1 MILGNGRAGQTAVL
15 QSGLRPDRPWRP
27 ILEGK
32 KAMNNALGGLATIAM
47 LAAPL
52 AADNIENPLY
62 APKAGGIYSR
72 TALGLM
78 SKEVDDSLINRLKG
92 TDGAV
97 QSVTRFYEDLGYG
110 ITDSLALQLSI
121 GYTSNSDADRSG
133 MHQGRLGLSWR
144 AMDGRPMVLDFYA
157 DAHLGGISAM
167 EAELAN
173 NKNGV
178 KGQANLASQ
187 FGLNYKNYTTGQWG
201 AYVGARAGWR
211 IGDAALAAF
220 AEICQ
225 KFAGSNNEI
234 TINKNLAAN
243 LGVLPGGQGDTII
256 PLGDAVQPGGLPPVL
271 PQTFSVE
278 LKSTMDYNL
287 GAKFFYQ
294 LGGAWSC
301 GAAYTYKY
309 HADNEAEAVLLEPL
323 PANPGNPYYQ
333 NQASIVRGLRDGFVG
348 SLDDGYDEHI
358 INLSLAFALSRNVQL
373 AAYFEYTSDAAFG
386 DKCQNTTAAK
396 TEYGLRLNLSF

>member
-1 MILGNGRAGQTAVL
+1 
-15 QSGLRPDRPWRP
+15 
-27 ILEGK
+27 
-32 KAMNNALGGLATIAM
+32 MNNALKGLAAAALI
-47 LAAPL
+47 AAPL

-72 TALGLM
+72 TALGFM

-97 QSVTRFYEDLGYG
+97 QSVVRFYEDLGYG
-110 ITDSLALQLSI
+110 ITDRLALQLSI

-144 AMDGRPMVLDFYA
+144 AMEGRPLVLDVYA

-173 NKNGV
+173 SKNGV
-178 KGQANLASQ
+178 PGQASLATQ

-201 AYVGARAGWR
+201 AYVGARAGR
-211 IGDAALAAF
+211 RFGGAALAAF

-234 TINKNLAAN
+234 TIDKGLAAY
-243 LGVLPGGQGDTII
+243 GMPSPLPS
-256 PLGDAVQPGGLPPVL
+256 PLPLAPVL
-271 PQTFSVE
+271 PPTFSVE
-278 LKSTMDYNL
+278 LKPTMDYNF
-287 GAKFFYQ
+287 GAKYFHQ
-294 LGGAWSC
+294 LSDAWSC

-323 PANPGNPYYQ
+323 PDAGGNPLYQ
-333 NQASIVRGLRDGFVG
+333 YQASIARGLRDGFVG

-358 INLSLAFALSRNVQL
+358 VNLSLAFAFGRNVQL
-373 AAYFEYTSDAAFG
+373 AGYFEYTSDAAFG
-386 DKCQNTTAAK
+386 DKCQNTTASK
-396 TEYGLRLNLSF
+396 TEFGLRLNLSF

>member
-1 MILGNGRAGQTAVL
+1 MSNT
-15 QSGLRPDRPWRP
+15 LR
-27 ILEGK
+27 
-32 KAMNNALGGLATIAM
+32 GLAAAAL

-110 ITDSLALQLSI
+110 ITDRLALQLSI

-133 MHQGRLGLSWR
+133 MHQGRLGLSFR
-144 AMDGRPMVLDFYA
+144 ASDSRALVLDVYA

-178 KGQANLASQ
+178 PGQASLATQ

-201 AYVGARAGWR
+201 AYVGARAGR
-211 IGDAALAAF
+211 RLGPTALAAF
-220 AEICQ
+220 AEVCP

-234 TINKNLAAN
+234 TINKDLAAY
-243 LGVLPGGQGDTII
+243 GMPSPLPQ
-256 PLGDAVQPGGLPPVL
+256 PLPLAPAL

-278 LKSTMDYNL
+278 LKSTMDYNF

-323 PANPGNPYYQ
+323 PNTGSPLYQ
-333 NQASIVRGLRDGFVG
+333 YQASIARGLRDGFVG

-358 INLSLAFALSRNVQL
+358 VNLSLAFALSRSVQL

-386 DKCQNTTAAK
+386 DKCQNATAAK